1 MWANV
6 LKGFIS
12 ENQDFGGLK
21 SGLLALAAV
30 IVIAGVAGG
39 YYVTRVAAV
48 SASSTTVD
56 ITVEGG
62 VGPGTVDTYYP
73 DNFTVKEG
81 QHVELA
87 VLNTD
92 DNTHGLVIDQF
103 KVNTGIISSGD
114 TARISFVANQT
125 GTFKYYEPPGYCK
138 GGVGNVCNSQ
148 QDMVGY
154 MTVTP

>member
-1 MWANV
+1 MLVFLCVA
-6 LKGFIS
+6 LKPTLI
-12 ENQDFGGLK
+12 
-21 SGLLALAAV
+21 ALAAI
-30 IVIAGVAGG
+30 IVVAAVAGG
-39 YYVTRVAAV
+39 YYVVSQSEAKSVPAA
-48 SASSTTVD
+48 TTVD
-56 ITVEGG
+56 ITIEGG

-81 QHVELA
+81 QQVTLA

-103 KVNTGIISSGD
+103 KVDTGIIDSGN
-114 TARISFVANQT
+114 TARVAFVANQT
-125 GTFKYYEPPGYCK
+125 GIFKYYEPPGYCK

-154 MTVTP
+154 MTVGP